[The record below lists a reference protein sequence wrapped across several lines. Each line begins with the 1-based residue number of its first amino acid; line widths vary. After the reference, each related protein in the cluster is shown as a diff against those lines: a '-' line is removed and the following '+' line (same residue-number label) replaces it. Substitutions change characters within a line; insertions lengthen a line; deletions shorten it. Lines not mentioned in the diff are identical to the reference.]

1 MSDQSYRPEG
11 MHTARNDAQQTI
23 VVNCEKCSCGPSLD
37 DLLLVTREF
46 IDETS
51 IHLSRLLIRHGISNL
66 NQLTGRQEGEDTGKA
81 PRKS

>member
-1 MSDQSYRPEG
+1 MPPLVDFDFLNIFS
-11 MHTARNDAQQTI
+11 NDWLSKSAL
-23 VVNCEKCSCGPSLD
+23 VPLD
-37 DLLLVTREF
+37 NLLLVTREF